1 MALVGCSSLQAT
13 FDEWEIWRKMKFTD
27 PPISARW
34 TRQSNGLASTSALFS
49 AIIYFPGWL
58 VSSIQA
64 GSIAVLI
71 HCIEDL
77 NLIWTWQIDI
87 RGWLDNQLTRKR
99 VRFGTSQRLYPMA
112 ISSRLVSS
120 IPEYSRSYPLNGLF
134 WCDGTS
140 TLIAQSTGH
149 HTTIKLTRRKRRY
162 RHRMGYNR
170 SLQLVVAWC

>member
-34 TRQSNGLASTSALFS
+34 TRQSNGLAGTSALFS
-49 AIIYFPGWL
+49 ALIYFVGWL

-77 NLIWTWQIDI
+77 NLIRTWQIDI
-87 RGWLDNQLTRKR
+87 RKMTR
-99 VRFGTSQRLYPMA
+99 
-112 ISSRLVSS
+112 
-120 IPEYSRSYPLNGLF
+120 
-134 WCDGTS
+134 
-140 TLIAQSTGH
+140 QSTNSEES
-149 HTTIKLTRRKRRY
+149 TILDIPTIVSD
-162 RHRMGYNR
+162 GNI
-170 SLQLVVAWC
+170 W